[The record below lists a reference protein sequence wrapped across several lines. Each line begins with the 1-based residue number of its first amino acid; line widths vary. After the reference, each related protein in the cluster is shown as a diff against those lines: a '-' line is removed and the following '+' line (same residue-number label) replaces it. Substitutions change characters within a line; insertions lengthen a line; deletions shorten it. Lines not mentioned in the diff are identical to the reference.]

1 MIISMKAAEKYRRVF
16 GSISHL
22 KDSMPWTIG
31 LSNMVEF
38 LAWEPQR
45 ILGVSKK
52 QYVRQIIEW
61 ATAPEL
67 KDKGLEEIESVVSKK
82 LNHKMSE
89 SEQLD
94 TYSKQTMD
102 ICSAREA
109 VRRVKFFSEE
119 YLNKEFDVFLSLCSD
134 NYLDQ
139 FYGQFMSFDQSGS
152 WSTHG
157 NSGIFEASTE
167 LKAMY
172 MDNLAYNHQSNVLV
186 ANELKFDGRKNPD
199 QLLKYC
205 LMYEHLLEK
214 GFIDKDAKFLLLFIG
229 GNALEHNKQRL
240 VDRELALCHKRPK
253 KYQYLLRE
261 ELLEIVDLL
270 EVASITWSS
279 LIELN
284 NRYLQENVTCQ
295 VEQKLLQGFNQTLQS
310 KSFMHL

>member
-1 MIISMKAAEKYRRVF
+1 MKAAEKYRRVF
-16 GSISHL
+16 GSMSHL
-22 KDSMPWTIG
+22 KESMPWTMG
-31 LSNMVEF
+31 LSNIVEF
-38 LAWEPQR
+38 LVWEPQR

-67 KDKGLEEIESVVSKK
+67 KDKDLEEIESVVSKK

-89 SEQLD
+89 SEQLE
-94 TYSKQTMD
+94 TYSKQTMG

-109 VRRVKFFSEE
+109 VRRVMFFSEE
-119 YLNKEFDVFLSLCSD
+119 YLNKEFDIFLSLCSD

-139 FYGQFMSFDQSGS
+139 FYGQFMSFDQGGS

-172 MDNLAYNHQSNVLV
+172 MDNLAYNHRSNVLI
-186 ANELKFDGRKNPD
+186 ANELKFNGRKNPD

-205 LMYEHLLEK
+205 LMYEHLLK
-214 GFIDKDAKFLLLFIG
+214 TGFIDRNAKFLLLFIG
-229 GNALEHNKQRL
+229 GDALEHNKQRI

-253 KYQYLLRE
+253 KYQHLLRK
-261 ELLEIVDLL
+261 ELLEIVEHL
-270 EVASITWSS
+270 EVASITWPA
-279 LIELN
+279 LIEFN
-284 NRYLQENVTCQ
+284 NRYLAKNTVCQ
-295 VEQKLLQGFNQTLQS
+295 VEQKLLQGFNQSLQS
-310 KSFMHL
+310 KSFMHLSL

>member
-1 MIISMKAAEKYRRVF
+1 MKATEKYRRVF
-16 GSISHL
+16 GSMSHL
-22 KDSMPWTIG
+22 KESMPWTMG

-38 LAWEPQR
+38 LVWEPQR

-67 KDKGLEEIESVVSKK
+67 KNKELEEIESVINKK

-89 SEQLD
+89 SEQLE
-94 TYSKQTMD
+94 TYSKQTMG

-109 VRRVKFFSEE
+109 VRRVMFFSEE
-119 YLNKEFDVFLSLCSD
+119 YLNKELDIFLSLCSD

-139 FYGQFMSFDQSGS
+139 FYGQFMCFEQGGS

-172 MDNLAYNHQSNVLV
+172 MDNLAYNHQSNLLV
-186 ANELKFDGRKNPD
+186 ANELKFNGRKNPD

-229 GNALEHNKQRL
+229 GSALESDKQRL

-253 KYQYLLRE
+253 KYQYLLRQ
-261 ELLEIVDLL
+261 ELLDIVDCL
-270 EVASITWSS
+270 EVASITWAS
-279 LIELN
+279 LIEFN
-284 NRYLQENVTCQ
+284 NRYLAENNLCQ
-295 VEQKLLQGFNQTLQS
+295 VEQKLLQGFNQSLQS
-310 KSFMHL
+310 KSFMHLSR

>member
-1 MIISMKAAEKYRRVF
+1 MKAAEKYRRVF

-22 KDSMPWTIG
+22 KDSMPWTTG

-186 ANELKFDGRKNPD
+186 ANELKFNGRKNPD

-279 LIELN
+279 LIEFN
-284 NRYLQENVTCQ
+284 NRYLQENDTCQ

>member
-1 MIISMKAAEKYRRVF
+1 MKAAEKYRRVF

-22 KDSMPWTIG
+22 KDSMPWTTG

-284 NRYLQENVTCQ
+284 NRYLQENDTCQ

>member
-22 KDSMPWTIG
+22 KDSMPWTTG

-139 FYGQFMSFDQSGS
+139 FYRQFMSLDQSGS

-186 ANELKFDGRKNPD
+186 ANELKFNGRKNPD

-284 NRYLQENVTCQ
+284 NRYLQENDTCQ